1 MSSPDLEL
9 ILPQGA
15 HVADADDSFSQ
26 QCRDECTRL
35 GLSRVRLLLL
45 DADYARSGLWRE
57 EAQRWVDEQLRR
69 EGEWAFRGL
78 VAGIMLLSAGIVVVA
93 ALLW

>member
-1 MSSPDLEL
+1 M
-9 ILPQGA
+9 
-15 HVADADDSFSQ
+15 
-26 QCRDECTRL
+26 
-35 GLSRVRLLLL
+35 RLLLL
-45 DADYARSGLWRE
+45 DVDYARSGLWRE

-78 VAGIMLLSAGIVVVA
+78 VAGIMLLSAGIVAVA